1 MASDAAGVKTSPLL
15 LPPTLATCWL
25 LCNTKHLGNV
35 ASQKTIFSHYHFNML
50 YAQVFHIVQR
60 ELDEK
65 GKEIERVAGKKRTSR
80 GSVSDEPRVKAAQSS
95 MLKRC
100 EK

>member
-1 MASDAAGVKTSPLL
+1 MASDAAGVKTSPHL

-60 ELDEK
+60 ELD
-65 GKEIERVAGKKRTSR
+65 GLRERVGSR
-80 GSVSDEPRVKAAQSS
+80 IEENELRQR
-95 MLKRC
+95 L
-100 EK
+100 